1 MLAKFTYLATDR
13 LLLLALWIPLN
24 LDNELQ
30 ADPSPRLEQG
40 REHGVQTVT
49 VDLLLPRFSN
59 VDLVLKNLHNSRVAI
74 VLLSQMLIKLQLLI
88 ALVICAQML
97 EIQGIQLIHKCRHL
111 YSGISSVIDV
121 HLTRV
126 EVHTRQ
132 NAYHELSTLLLR
144 LSRLN
149 E

>member
-24 LDNELQ
+24 LDKKLQ

-74 VLLSQMLIKLQLLI
+74 VLLSQMLMKLQLLI

-97 EIQGIQLIHKCRHL
+97 ERQEIQLIHKCNYIAAYRVSL
-111 YSGISSVIDV
+111 MS
-121 HLTRV
+121 TRL
-126 EVHTRQ
+126 E
-132 NAYHELSTLLLR
+132 
-144 LSRLN
+144 
-149 E
+149 